1 MSPHDPSHGQGIA
14 QAGSAPFDPA
24 QLMVSLRPRS
34 GLRRA
39 AAGATL
45 KLSSMGGL
53 DPPIQKMRRAL
64 LWMAG
69 SEAGHGENWLCT
81 ITRFVLFHV

>member
-1 MSPHDPSHGQGIA
+1 
-14 QAGSAPFDPA
+14 
-24 QLMVSLRPRS
+24 
-34 GLRRA
+34 
-39 AAGATL
+39 
-45 KLSSMGGL
+45 MGGL